1 MSESNGNNGKKGGE
15 FLIRNYEKTFNTYM
29 DNCANLNFESNEKSI
44 FELIRR
50 LDTELKIVHN
60 DIDEENE
67 KKKIYSLKDRGEI
80 VYHKEVFDK
89 ETNKLEI
96 SVSSYKKDLQDTF
109 FYVINSFKPQA
120 GMAFYYE
127 AAKVKVDLPKYFAI
141 NPDLS
146 PQYAKEILAN
156 YAIFPNFMGN
166 VARIDFWLREI
177 KPSTNGNGSKTDLV
191 KVNGNES
198 K

>member
-1 MSESNGNNGKKGGE
+1 MSESNGKNGNGKKVE

-29 DNCANLNFESNEKSI
+29 DNCANLSFESNEKSI

-50 LDTELKIVHN
+50 LDTELKIAHN

-67 KKKIYSLKDRGEI
+67 KKIIYSLKDRGEI

-96 SVSSYKKDLQDTF
+96 SISSYKKDLQDTF
-109 FYVINSFKPQA
+109 FYVINSFWPQT
-120 GMAFYYE
+120 GRAFYYE
-127 AAKVKVDLPKYFAI
+127 DARVDVDLPKHFAI
-141 NPDLS
+141 NPDSL
-146 PQYAKEILAN
+146 PQYAKEILAK
-156 YAIFPNFMGN
+156 YSLMPNFMGN
-166 VARIDFWLREI
+166 IARIDFGLKETKLNI
-177 KPSTNGNGSKTDLV
+177 NENNSKTDLNAKIV
-191 KVNGNES
+191 ES